1 MSNLLSH
8 DDIHASPT
16 MIDLAIAL
24 MALTSIIMLLSAALY
39 FIRTSRRRRALARQ
53 QILPMHDNSHSMDPY
68 HPRQRQRSQFS
79 SEKHFS
85 MYGEKSLSGNSF
97 DSSPESIPE
106 IRITFPDEQDEAG
119 RRKSGRV
126 VVVRVGETGIGLEP
140 LKPEDQ
146 LPAYEENS
154 GGRFDCI
161 DMDRI
166 GGLKEKS
173 DWYQK

>member
-8 DDIHASPT
+8 DELHGSST
-16 MIDLAIAL
+16 MINLTIAL
-24 MALTSIIMLLSAALY
+24 MALISIIMLLSATLY

-53 QILPMHDNSHSMDPY
+53 QILPMHENSHSMNSY
-68 HPRQRQRSQFS
+68 HPRRQQRSQYN
-79 SEKHFS
+79 SEKQFS
-85 MYGEKSLSGNSF
+85 MYSEKSLPGNSF
-97 DSSPESIPE
+97 DSSSESIPE

-154 GGRFDCI
+154 GGHFHCV